1 MTSAALESPTNVTK
15 HPRLA
20 GINSWPWHIRH
31 DKNSTR
37 LNQRS
42 HLEESL
48 QRDIDAIRA
57 KVTEMAGL
65 SERALK
71 ASLESLT
78 EGNRQLA
85 YSIILRDR
93 YIDELETELDRLCL
107 QFLVRQQPV
116 AGHLRLVFATILI
129 NRELERIGDYAE
141 SIARQVLLL
150 GTLEARPNYG
160 KIIELGNLSVHM
172 LQDAVRSFLQQDG
185 DLAARTIPIE
195 ERANSMRTAINAELK
210 ELGDS
215 GKLPLAAVEPLMTI
229 ARRLERVTD
238 QAKNLCEEVLYMC
251 TGEFAKHK
259 GTGEFR
265 ILFFDAE
272 NKCLSQM
279 AEAIAKSLRLQ
290 GFVFSSAG
298 ITPQPVDARLVDF
311 MATKGIDISA
321 QSAKSIEQVQPWEQ
335 YQVIVALGTQA
346 QETLPPRP
354 FKPVIFAW
362 SITDP
367 SGARGEPEVVRAAF
381 ESAYQSLESQIRE
394 LMAAVLLEPQQPE
407 FKL

>member
-1 MTSAALESPTNVTK
+1 M
-15 HPRLA
+15 
-20 GINSWPWHIRH
+20 
-31 DKNSTR
+31 
-37 LNQRS
+37 NQRS